1 MCVFDILGKSGEAY
15 KMMQDW
21 ALAAKGWGADVN
33 LIAMTDEQV
42 ADNNFK
48 AGKCAAVAMTA
59 MRARPYNKFA
69 GSIDSI
75 GGAFRAMKSL
85 NARLRM
91 FSMHVQC
98 SKNDHQLRWKQV

>member
-1 MCVFDILGKSGEAY
+1 MKKIALAIAATSILSVSASTQAAIDVCVFDLLGKSGESY

-33 LIAMTDEQV
+33 LLAITDEQV

-59 MRARPYNKFA
+59 MRARPYNKLA
-69 GSIDSI
+69 E
-75 GGAFRAMKSL
+75 
-85 NARLRM
+85 
-91 FSMHVQC
+91 
-98 SKNDHQLRWKQV
+98 